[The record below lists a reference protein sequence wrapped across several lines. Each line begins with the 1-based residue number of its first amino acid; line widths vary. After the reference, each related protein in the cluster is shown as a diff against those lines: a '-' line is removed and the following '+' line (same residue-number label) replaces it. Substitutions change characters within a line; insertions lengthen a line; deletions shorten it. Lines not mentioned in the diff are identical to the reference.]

1 MCGEEDVRLVK
12 AKIDQSVLTVCKEC
26 ASFGEVISR
35 PASSSGSSSSST
47 GSSGSTASGSG
58 SSGSGKPKRRRD
70 PLEETAEEVL
80 KEDYGKII
88 QRAREKRDWTQ
99 EDLGKEIAEKVSV
112 IKELE
117 GQEMTPPD
125 SLVQKLERTLD
136 VELMEEVEPV
146 DLDAGSS
153 SSSGEGMTLGDLIKR
168 ESDD

>member
-1 MCGEEDVRLVK
+1 MCGKEDVTLVK

-35 PASSSGSSSSST
+35 PSSSSSSSST
-47 GSSGSTASGSG
+47 STESGTSGAAPASG
-58 SSGSGKPKRRRD
+58 SSGSRRKD
-70 PLEETAEEVL
+70 PLDETAETVL

-88 QRAREKRDWTQ
+88 QRAREARDWTQ

-125 SLVQKLERTLD
+125 SLVRKLERTLEI
-136 VELMEEVEPV
+136 ELMEEVEPV
-146 DLDAGSS
+146 DLDTGSGS
-153 SSSGEGMTLGDLIKR
+153 TGGGMTLGDLIKR

>member
-1 MCGEEDVRLVK
+1 MCGKEDVKLVK

-35 PASSSGSSSSST
+35 PSSSSSQSSST
-47 GSSGSTASGSG
+47 GGSGGSTSSGSG
-58 SSGSGKPKRRRD
+58 SSGKPRRRKD
-70 PLEETAEEVL
+70 PLDETAEEVL

-136 VELMEEVEPV
+136 IELMEEVEPV
-146 DLDAGSS
+146 DLDTGSS